1 MKSDITF
8 LERVE
13 VAAPCHAD
21 WEKMEGDERA
31 RFCQDCKLSVYNLS
45 DMSKEA
51 AESLLKA
58 YEGKRLCVRFF
69 RRKDGTIL
77 TSNCPVG
84 LRRLRKI
91 AVAKWSAMMTVV
103 AALFYFPLQW
113 FGNETT
119 LSMIKSPQVQE
130 PMPVMGD
137 MMLTPVAEP
146 HNAGVTGMIKIPA
159 IATKGQMVLGEA
171 VEGRI
176 SLKTDKNSP

>member
-21 WEKMEGDERA
+21 WEKMQGDERA

-45 DMSKEA
+45 DMSKED
-51 AESLLKA
+51 AENLLRA

-77 TSNCPVG
+77 TDNCPVG

-91 AVAKWSAMMTVV
+91 AVAKWIAVLSSAT
-103 AALFYFPLQW
+103 ALFYLPFRWVGQESAPHYW
-113 FGNETT
+113 FS
-119 LSMIKSPQVQE
+119 LSWRRHTN
-130 PMPVMGD
+130 D
-137 MMLTPVAEP
+137 CR
-146 HNAGVTGMIKIPA
+146 H
-159 IATKGQMVLGEA
+159 
-171 VEGRI
+171 
-176 SLKTDKNSP
+176 